1 MAQLLFANK
10 LPAETTGAEY
20 MTGVLAIYNAIAA
33 GLRIH
38 TTLTLPENGG
48 MAQFYAEVPTIK
60 VSIAPPGDPN
70 AGLPYFA
77 SGLLVM
83 RPTIDNFAEAT
94 APSPLVSGSVDT
106 WGRYWYNGTPH
117 SGYVISWWA
126 T

>member
-1 MAQLLFANK
+1 MAKLLFANK

-20 MTGVLAIYNAIAA
+20 MAGVLAISNAIAA
-33 GLRIH
+33 GNRIH
-38 TTLTLPENGG
+38 TTLTLPENNGI
-48 MAQFYAEVPTIK
+48 AQFYAEVPTIK
-60 VSIAPPGDPN
+60 VSIAPANDPN

-77 SGLLVM
+77 SGLLVI

-106 WGRYWYNGTPH
+106 WGRYWYNGTPS

-126 T
+126 S